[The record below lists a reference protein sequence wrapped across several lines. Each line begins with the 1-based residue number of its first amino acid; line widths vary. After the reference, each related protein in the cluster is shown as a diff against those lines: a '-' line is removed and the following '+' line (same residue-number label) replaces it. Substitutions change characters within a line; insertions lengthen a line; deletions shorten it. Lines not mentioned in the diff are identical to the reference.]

1 MYSLTKPLSTVALS
15 MDAIRLKSFE
25 EKVDAV
31 SGPDLASGNR
41 DEPDGKVVDSTPDLV
56 LILKSSW
63 RFRELTDGRTSSQ
76 AGFDRVG
83 CF

>member
-41 DEPDGKVVDSTPDLV
+41 DEPDGKVAGSGPVLDSHTSEE
-56 LILKSSW
+56 LIV
-63 RFRELTDGRTSSQ
+63 E
-76 AGFDRVG
+76 
-83 CF
+83 